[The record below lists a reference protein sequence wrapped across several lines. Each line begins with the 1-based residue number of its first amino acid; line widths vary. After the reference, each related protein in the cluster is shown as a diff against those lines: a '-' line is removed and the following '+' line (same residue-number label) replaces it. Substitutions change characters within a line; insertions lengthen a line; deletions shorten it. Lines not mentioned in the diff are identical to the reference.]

1 METAVIE
8 FLFSALAQL
17 AAQYPD
23 AAWLVT
29 ALSVVMT
36 VCGLCAVATVWM
48 PVPKEP
54 TGLYAVFYRWAH
66 ALAAHFGQN
75 KGVVEVGANS
85 VIDAFREKSDMDGDL
100 INIGFMVFQPE
111 LFDLIEGDETVFE
124 KGPLTKLVAQKQLVG
139 YIHQGFW
146 QCMDTLREKQKL
158 EQLWASGN
166 APWKVWEK

>member
-1 METAVIE
+1 METAVID

-17 AAQYPD
+17 AAQYPN

-75 KGVVEVGANS
+75 KGAVADG
-85 VIDAFREKSDMDGDL
+85 KS
-100 INIGFMVFQPE
+100 
-111 LFDLIEGDETVFE
+111 ETVKAE
-124 KGPLTKLVAQKQLVG
+124 VKAVTGK
-139 YIHQGFW
+139 
-146 QCMDTLREKQKL
+146 
-158 EQLWASGN
+158 
-166 APWKVWEK
+166 

>member
-54 TGLYAVFYRWAH
+54 TGLYAIFYRWAH

-75 KGVVEVGANS
+75 KGAVADG
-85 VIDAFREKSDMDGDL
+85 KS
-100 INIGFMVFQPE
+100 
-111 LFDLIEGDETVFE
+111 ETVKAE
-124 KGPLTKLVAQKQLVG
+124 VKAVTGK
-139 YIHQGFW
+139 
-146 QCMDTLREKQKL
+146 
-158 EQLWASGN
+158 
-166 APWKVWEK
+166 